1 MQTKGMNMVK
11 YFKSIPMAIAAAA
24 LLAVMPVPDGTP
36 MSSTAAAQDA
46 EKPKNKQ
53 KTRKVPAMSL
63 EVHKQVQKAQEA
75 MDIDDIPGAEVFLEK
90 AMAKRKINDYEK
102 AVVWQMR
109 AMIAFE
115 KENTPDTIKAYQMIL
130 TFRESIPEA
139 LEIQIIYGLAQLEFS
154 EENYKNS
161 LRYVEDW
168 QNKVDPSLIGVAQL
182 TFISQLHYQLTDFA
196 TSLDYIYQAIAQAE
210 SLDEVEVKENWYN
223 LALSSH
229 WELNQYPKVRD
240 VLEILLIRWPNPTY
254 WTQLAGIYQELGEEE
269 TSYSLSEAAYKQGFF
284 NDKPQN
290 LINMA
295 QIQLAR
301 GAPIKCAW
309 IMENSAKDQ
318 LIEDNADNALL
329 LGQCYLAATEYRK
342 ALAPLSV
349 AAESESDGDLWL
361 QIGQVQMQIDR
372 YADAEKSFSKMIDAF
387 EDDTENAKKNASKL
401 LAGAMMRGQAL
412 TELKR
417 FKEAKD
423 AFSKAS
429 RLAKT
434 QKERR
439 SVAQWR
445 KYLNGEEARE
455 QMLTGR

>member
-1 MQTKGMNMVK
+1 MVK
-11 YFKSIPMAIAAAA
+11 YFKSIPTALAAAA
-24 LLAVMPVPDGTP
+24 VLAVMPVSEGSVF
-36 MSSTAAAQDA
+36 SSAAIAQEA
-46 EKPKNKQ
+46 PKKQQ

-75 MDIDDIPGAEVFLEK
+75 MDLDDIPAAEEFLVK
-90 AMAKRKINDYEK
+90 AMGKKKINDYEK

-115 KENTPDTIKAYQMIL
+115 KENTPDTITAYEKIL

-154 EENYKNS
+154 EENYDAS
-161 LRYVEDW
+161 LKYVQDWED
-168 QNKVDPSLIGVAQL
+168 KVDPSLIGVAQL
-182 TFISQLHYQLTDFA
+182 TFISQLHYQKTDFA
-196 TSLDYIYQAIAQAE
+196 TSLEYIYKAIAQAE
-210 SLDEVEVKENWYN
+210 ALDEVEVKENWYN

-229 WELNQYPKVRD
+229 WELNQYDKVRD
-240 VLEILLIRWPNPTY
+240 TLEILLINWPNPTY
-254 WTQLAGIYQELGEEE
+254 WTQLAGIYQELGQEE
-269 TSYSLSEAAYKQGFF
+269 TSFSITEAAYKQGFF

-290 LINMA
+290 LINTA

-309 IMENSAKDQ
+309 IMESSLKDE
-318 LIEDNADNALL
+318 LIENDADNSLL

-342 ALAPLSV
+342 ALEPLSV
-349 AAESESDGDLWL
+349 AAASNSDGDLWL

-372 YADAEKSFSKMIDAF
+372 YEDAEKSFTKMVNAF
-387 EDDTENAKKNASKL
+387 EDEDDKNPKTAEKL
-401 LAGAMMRGQAL
+401 LAGVMMRGQAL

-423 AFSKAS
+423 AFRKAA
-429 RLAKT
+429 RLAKSE
-434 QKERR
+434 KDRR
-439 SVAQWR
+439 AVANWR
-445 KYLNGEEARE
+445 RYMNGEEARE
-455 QMLTGR
+455 QMLTGG